1 MRPRLTP
8 IIERLPPVFPFV
20 GPETAERQSGIPI
33 RARLGANESGF
44 GPSPRVIEA
53 IQREAS
59 QVWKYCDPS
68 NHDLKVS
75 ISDLLGVKPENIA
88 VGEGIDGL
96 QHLICRLFLNPGDK
110 ALNSLGG
117 YPAFNYHVD
126 GCGAALLTVPYA
138 GVREDL
144 AGLLD
149 CVRRERP
156 RLVYLCN
163 PDNPMGTWWPAAD
176 IVSFIESVPEDI
188 MVVLDEAY
196 GENAPPG
203 TLPPA
208 NLIRPNLFRTRTF
221 SKAYGLAGIRCGY
234 AIADA
239 ETVGYLDRIRNHY
252 GVNRLA
258 QAAGVAAIDDQD
270 WLQKVVGWNA
280 AARERIL
287 SIAAANGLEAI
298 PSGANFV
305 TIHCGRDGPFA
316 QRVLRALSGNGVFI
330 RKPSTPGLDRY
341 IRVSTGL
348 DDQLDVFA
356 EMLPK
361 ALADAAV

>member
-1 MRPRLTP
+1 MPP
-8 IIERLPPVFPFV
+8 IISVESITYRDQSDNQQTLSDITVSGLGSTDHCIIAPVSRWPSGKTVSVEF
-20 GPETAERQSGIPI
+20 TA
-33 RARLGANESGF
+33 GF
-44 GPSPRVIEA
+44 GDDAEA
-53 IQREAS
+53 
-59 QVWKYCDPS
+59 
-68 NHDLKVS
+68 
-75 ISDLLGVKPENIA
+75 
-88 VGEGIDGL
+88 
-96 QHLICRLFLNPGDK
+96 
-110 ALNSLGG
+110 
-117 YPAFNYHVD
+117 
-126 GCGAALLTVPYA
+126 
-138 GVREDL
+138 
-144 AGLLD
+144 
-149 CVRRERP
+149 
-156 RLVYLCN
+156 
-163 PDNPMGTWWPAAD
+163 
-176 IVSFIESVPEDI
+176 VPEDI
-188 MVVLDEAY
+188 LVVLDEAY
-196 GENAPPG
+196 GETAPPG

-258 QAAGVAAIDDQD
+258 QAAGVAAIADQD

-316 QRVLRALSGNGVFI
+316 QRVLRALSGDGVFI

-341 IRVSTGL
+341 IRISTGPDDEL
-348 DDQLDVFA
+348 DIFA